1 MVEKNKNNLPLDEER
16 VLDFEVAKELTIGE
30 AVRKHKEIEAGVT
43 EDDGLLDKYI
53 KQHREEIEAQKFETK
68 STHLP
73 LIETTP
79 EEDESDEVE
88 QDISNEEAGVKP
100 ISAMEPLSSAEQSNV
115 TPPVESLEESVAASV
130 GAMEN
135 IVSSSK
141 NVDSLNEQDDE
152 YENEEVEDDWG
163 QAEEAAEDRKKK
175 IYFWSAAGFLL
186 IGSVAAALMWMNSVN
201 NSNSSTSTSSST
213 SQSTSTSSSSTDANV
228 TAFEQLYT
236 SFFTDS
242 SLSKL
247 KNSEF
252 GKLAE
257 LKALL
262 DKIDTN
268 SEAYKTAKEKYD
280 NLEKAIAAIQAI
292 NGQFDKEV
300 IVNGEIDTT
309 ATAKADAS
317 LSATNTGI
325 SSVDSLLASVVNF
338 GRSQQEVAAG
348 SAAATEVTVGSAQVA
363 TTDNGSSATTST
375 AVTVASDASAGVV
388 TGSATSYGIPIPDG
402 VTLQRDR
409 SRVPYNQS
417 KIDDAN
423 NEAWVFNPGILENI
437 VTISQQRGYIS
448 GNQYILEKVNIING
462 NGYYNMFKPDGT
474 YLFSINCKTGYFV
487 GNGAGH
493 SDALDY

>member
-1 MVEKNKNNLPLDEER
+1 MVDKNKSNLPLDEER

-43 EDDGLLDKYI
+43 EDDGLLDRYI

-79 EEDESDEVE
+79 EEDGSDDVE
-88 QDISNEEAGVKP
+88 KDISNEEAGVKP
-100 ISAMEPLSSAEQSNV
+100 ISAMELLASAEQSKV
-115 TPPVESLEESVAASV
+115 APPVESLEESVAASV
-130 GAMEN
+130 GAIEN
-135 IVSSSK
+135 IVVSSK
-141 NVDSLNEQDDE
+141 NVEANEQEDGQAI
-152 YENEEVEDDWG
+152 EEVEDDWG
-163 QAEEAAEDRKKK
+163 QAEEAAEDRKRK

-186 IGSVAAALMWMNSVN
+186 IGSVATALIWMNSVN

-213 SQSTSTSSSSTDANV
+213 SQSTLTSSSSTDANV

-268 SEAYKTAKEKYD
+268 SEAYNSAKEKYD

-300 IVNGEIDTT
+300 IVDGEIVTT

-317 LSATNTGI
+317 LTATNTGI

-348 SAAATEVTVGSAQVA
+348 SAATTEVTADNAQVA
-363 TTDNGSSATTST
+363 PTNNGAGATDST
-375 AVTVASDASAGVV
+375 VATVASDASAGAV
-388 TGSATSYGIPIPDG
+388 TGSATSYGIPVPEG
-402 VTLQRDR
+402 VALQRDR
-409 SRVPYNQS
+409 SRVPYNQAM
-417 KIDDAN
+417 IDDVN
-423 NEAWVFNPGILENI
+423 NEAWTFNPGILENI
-437 VTISQQRGYIS
+437 VAISQQRGYIT

-462 NGYYNMFKPDGT
+462 NGYYNMFTPDGS

-487 GNGAGH
+487 GNGSGH

>member
-1 MVEKNKNNLPLDEER
+1 MVEKNNKNVPQDDER
-16 VLDFEVAKELTIGE
+16 VLDFEDAKELTIGE

-43 EDDGLLDKYI
+43 EDDGLLDRYI

-79 EEDESDEVE
+79 EEDGSDDVE
-88 QDISNEEAGVKP
+88 KDISNEEAGVKP
-100 ISAMEPLSSAEQSNV
+100 ISAMELLASAEQSKV
-115 TPPVESLEESVAASV
+115 TKSLEESVAVSV
-130 GAMEN
+130 GAIEN
-135 IVSSSK
+135 IVVSSK
-141 NVDSLNEQDDE
+141 NVETNEQEDGQAI
-152 YENEEVEDDWG
+152 EEVEDDWG

-186 IGSVAAALMWMNSVN
+186 IGSVATALIWMNSVN

-213 SQSTSTSSSSTDANV
+213 SQSTSTSSSSIDTNV

-268 SEAYKTAKEKYD
+268 SEAYNSAKEKYD
-280 NLEKAIAAIQAI
+280 NLEKAITAIQAI

-300 IVNGEIDTT
+300 IVDGEIVTT

-348 SAAATEVTVGSAQVA
+348 SAATTEVTADNAQAAPTNNGAGATDSTVA
-363 TTDNGSSATTST
+363 
-375 AVTVASDASAGVV
+375 TVASDASAGAV
-388 TGSATSYGIPIPDG
+388 TGSATSYGIPLPEG
-402 VTLQRDR
+402 VALQRDR
-409 SRVPYNQS
+409 SRVPYNQAL
-417 KIDDAN
+417 IDDVN
-423 NEAWVFNPGILENI
+423 NEAWTFNPGILENI
-437 VTISQQRGYIS
+437 VAISQQRGYIT
-448 GNQYILEKVNIING
+448 GNQYILEKVNIVNG
-462 NGYYNMFKPDGT
+462 NGYYNMFTPDGS

-487 GNGAGH
+487 GNGSGH

>member
-1 MVEKNKNNLPLDEER
+1 MVEKNNKNVPQDDER
-16 VLDFEVAKELTIGE
+16 VLDFEDAKELTIGE

-43 EDDGLLDKYI
+43 EDDGLLDRYI

-79 EEDESDEVE
+79 EEDGSDDVE
-88 QDISNEEAGVKP
+88 KDISNEEAGLKP
-100 ISAMEPLSSAEQSNV
+100 ISAMELLASAEQNKV

-135 IVSSSK
+135 IVVSSK
-141 NVDSLNEQDDE
+141 NVEANEQEDGQE
-152 YENEEVEDDWG
+152 IEEVEDDWG

-186 IGSVAAALMWMNSVN
+186 IGSVATALIWMNSVN

-268 SEAYKTAKEKYD
+268 SEAYNSAKEKYD
-280 NLEKAIAAIQAI
+280 NLEKAISAIQAI

-309 ATAKADAS
+309 ATVKAEAS

-338 GRSQQEVAAG
+338 GRSQQEVAASSTEAVAAPAENSQAA
-348 SAAATEVTVGSAQVA
+348 SASAETTAPASTESAVVSDGVAGAISGAATI
-363 TTDNGSSATTST
+363 
-375 AVTVASDASAGVV
+375 
-388 TGSATSYGIPIPDG
+388 YGIPVPEG
-402 VTLQRDR
+402 VALQRDR
-409 SRVPYNQS
+409 SRVPYNQAM
-417 KIDDAN
+417 IDDVN
-423 NEAWVFNPGILENI
+423 NEAWTFNPGILENI
-437 VTISQQRGYIS
+437 VAISQQRGYIT
-448 GNQYILEKVNIING
+448 GNQYILEKVNIVNG
-462 NGYYNMFKPDGT
+462 NGYYNMFTPDGS

-487 GNGAGH
+487 GNGSGH

>member
-43 EDDGLLDKYI
+43 EDDGLLDRYI

-88 QDISNEEAGVKP
+88 QDNSNEEARVNP
-100 ISAMEPLSSAEQSNV
+100 ISAMELLSSAEQSNV
-115 TPPVESLEESVAASV
+115 TPPVESFEESVAASV

-186 IGSVAAALMWMNSVN
+186 IGSVATALIWMNSVN

-338 GRSQQEVAAG
+338 GRSQQEVA
-348 SAAATEVTVGSAQVA
+348 VGSATTTEATADSIQVA
-363 TTDNGSSATTST
+363 STDAGASTST
-375 AVTVASDASAGVV
+375 DVTVASAASTGVV
-388 TGSATSYGIPIPDG
+388 TGSSTSYGIPVPDG

-409 SRVPYNQS
+409 SRVPYDQA
-417 KIDDAN
+417 KIDDVN

-437 VTISQQRGYIS
+437 VAISQQRGYIT

-474 YLFSINCKTGYFV
+474 YLFSINAKTGYFV
-487 GNGAGH
+487 GNGAGN

>member
-1 MVEKNKNNLPLDEER
+1 MVEKNNKNVPQDDER
-16 VLDFEVAKELTIGE
+16 VLDFEDAKELTIGE

-43 EDDGLLDKYI
+43 DDDGLLDRYI

-68 STHLP
+68 SIHLP
-73 LIETTP
+73 LVESTPAEEEEIEAEHRDRP
-79 EEDESDEVE
+79 NEEDRL
-88 QDISNEEAGVKP
+88 KP
-100 ISAMEPLSSAEQSNV
+100 ISAMELLSTAEKGSV
-115 TPPVESLEESVAASV
+115 TPPVGSIEKSLDSNVVAQGDKIEFS
-130 GAMEN
+130 E
-135 IVSSSK
+135 IVEPL
-141 NVDSLNEQDDE
+141 DEQIEDVAD
-152 YENEEVEDDWG
+152 DDWG
-163 QAEEAAEDRKKK
+163 QAEEATKDRKKK
-175 IYFWSAAGFLL
+175 MIFWSAAGLLL
-186 IGSVAAALMWMNSVN
+186 IGSVATALMWMNSIN
-201 NSNSSTSTSSST
+201 NSNSNTSTTSTT

-228 TAFEQLYT
+228 TAFEQLYS

-242 SLSKL
+242 SLTKL

-252 GKLAE
+252 GKLSE

-262 DKIDTN
+262 DKIDTK
-268 SEAYKTAKEKYD
+268 SESYQTAKEKYD

-300 IVNGEIDTT
+300 IVDGEIDTT

-317 LSATNTGI
+317 LTATNTGI

-348 SAAATEVTVGSAQVA
+348 SAVTTEATADSTQVA
-363 TTDNGSSATTST
+363 STDTGASTST
-375 AVTVASDASAGVV
+375 EVTVASDASTGVV
-388 TGSATSYGIPIPDG
+388 TGSSTSYGIPVSAG

-409 SRVPYNQS
+409 SRVPYDQA
-417 KIDDAN
+417 KIDDVN
-423 NEAWVFNPGILENI
+423 NEAWVFTPGILENI
-437 VTISQQRGYIS
+437 VAISQQRGYIT

-487 GNGAGH
+487 GNGAGN